1 MPAAVLKMRP
11 SSPFATL
18 AEQSLLLSRPGSAI
32 STGSSPSRPSNAS
45 FPNFRP
51 PILRA
56 APERSLTATSCGAA
70 YGRGNAHLAEVQD
83 ALLVGASHHDALLQ
97 AIEPAAPAA
106 AIGSRAS
113 ASHHDALV
121 QAIEPP
127 APPAAAAG
135 RSSSTRR
142 RKARGSTS
150 GLKVNTVGCV
160 GKSAKDLYSAVCEE
174 LGWPEVDVESRQQT
188 VKRDN
193 TIFCVMQTHEMLER
207 LPRIGKN
214 SWVSRYIGCPDLCDK
229 GNFARMCYAVKD
241 FCDPDDFSFNPPT
254 WVLPDQYNELKA
266 KLEKSKKTFIV
277 KPEDGSQGDGIFL
290 VKGIRDLDIK
300 LANSRG
306 AVVQQYVEK
315 PLLLGG
321 VKFDLR
327 MYVCLVGGSDRAPP
341 QVFLYKE
348 GLARFCTEK
357 YEEPSQSNMHKCMAH
372 LTNYSLNKRSDKFEH
387 AGETLESVFD
397 PSSTA
402 SKRPLTAALTQ
413 MEREFPGF
421 QRDSFYESVASLV
434 EKSVALMAP
443 VLTAFARPS
452 VGGGELPSF
461 QILGFDV
468 LLGHD
473 FAPYLLEINNSPSLC
488 IDEALPLDAENLS
501 PQERST
507 PIGLTREKGKVCR
520 CMDMAQPHY
529 HQQAL
534 VDVVVKKT
542 AMGGAFQLLQQ
553 LKEGTEEPE
562 HADYISIDVA
572 GDPLFEL
579 LRAVENRFQDCGG
592 AQKAFSSGALRR
604 HLGHLCSV
612 GALEKHDLDTLSQ
625 KFRFT
630 NFGSRDSARP
640 EALRMFDFM
649 ELLRQAGARAFRG
662 VAPADAL
669 SRMLQPA

>member
-1 MPAAVLKMRP
+1 MTAAVLRIRP

-18 AEQSLLLSRPGSAI
+18 AEHSLLSRPSSAV
-32 STGSSPSRPSNAS
+32 SNVSSPNSRPGNASSPDSRPSVLGSDREESLLAS
-45 FPNFRP
+45 RC
-51 PILRA
+51 
-56 APERSLTATSCGAA
+56 STA
-70 YGRGNAHLAEVQD
+70 YVGNAPLTEVQEV
-83 ALLVGASHHDALLQ
+83 LLGGASYHDALLQ
-97 AIEPAAPAA
+97 PIEPAAPAGA
-106 AIGSRAS
+106 T
-113 ASHHDALV
+113 
-121 QAIEPP
+121 
-127 APPAAAAG
+127 G
-135 RSSSTRR
+135 RSPSARTGRR
-142 RKARGSTS
+142 RARGSTS

-160 GKSAKDLYSAVCEE
+160 GKSAKDLYSVVCGE
-174 LGWPEVDVESRQQT
+174 LGWPEIDVEPKPQT

-193 TIFCVMQTHEMLER
+193 TIFCVTQTNDMLER
-207 LPRIGKN
+207 LPRIGRN

-241 FCDPDDFSFNPPT
+241 FCDPDEFSFNPPT

-266 KLEKSKKTFIV
+266 KMEKSKKTFIV

-290 VKGIRDLDIK
+290 IKGIRDLDIK
-300 LANSRG
+300 MSNSKG

-341 QVFLYKE
+341 QVFLCKE

-357 YEEPSQSNMHKCMAH
+357 YEEPAQSNMHKCMGH
-372 LTNYSLNKRSDKFEH
+372 LTNYSLNKRSNKFEH

-397 PSSTA
+397 PTSTA

-413 MEREFPGF
+413 MERECPGF
-421 QRDSFYESVASLV
+421 QRDTFYESVASLV

-443 VLTAFARPS
+443 VLAAFARPS
-452 VGGGELPSF
+452 TGGGEMPSF

-473 FAPYLLEINNSPSLC
+473 FAPYLLEINNSPSFC
-488 IDEALPLDAENLS
+488 IDEAFPLNADDLS
-501 PQERST
+501 PKDLST
-507 PIGLTREKGKVCR
+507 PIGLTREKNKVCR

-542 AMGGAFQLLQQ
+542 AMCGAFQLLLQ
-553 LKEGTEEPE
+553 LQGGTQEPE
-562 HADYISIDVA
+562 HEDYISIDVT
-572 GDPLFEL
+572 GDPVFEL
-579 LRAVENRFQDCGG
+579 VRAVENRFQDCGG
-592 AQKAFSSGALRR
+592 ARKAFTSGALRR
-604 HLGHLCSV
+604 NLGHLCSK

-630 NFGSRDSARP
+630 TFGSRDASSP
-640 EALRMFDFM
+640 EALRLFDFL

-662 VAPADAL
+662 AAPADAL

>member
-1 MPAAVLKMRP
+1 MPAAVLRMRP

-18 AEQSLLLSRPGSAI
+18 AEHSLLSRPSSAV
-32 STGSSPSRPSNAS
+32 SNASSPNSRPGNASSPNSRPSVLES
-45 FPNFRP
+45 T
-51 PILRA
+51 
-56 APERSLTATSCGAA
+56 PEQRLLANSCGTA
-70 YGRGNAHLAEVQD
+70 YGGNSPLTEGQD
-83 ALLVGASHHDALLQ
+83 ALLDGTSHYDALLQ
-97 AIEPAAPAA
+97 AVEPAAPT
-106 AIGSRAS
+106 GAS
-113 ASHHDALV
+113 V
-121 QAIEPP
+121 
-127 APPAAAAG
+127 
-135 RSSSTRR
+135 RSPSTTTRR
-142 RKARGSTS
+142 RRAQGSMS

-160 GKSAKDLYSAVCEE
+160 GRSSKDLYSAVCEE
-174 LGWPEVDVESRQQT
+174 LGWPEVDVEPKPQT
-188 VKRDN
+188 AKKDN
-193 TIFCVMQTHEMLER
+193 TIFCVMQTNDMLER
-207 LPRIGKN
+207 LPRIGRN

-241 FCDPDDFSFNPPT
+241 FCDPHEFSFNPRT

-290 VKGIRDLDIK
+290 VKGSRDLDIK
-300 LANSRG
+300 LPNSRS

-327 MYVCLVGGSDRAPP
+327 MYVCLIGGSDRTPP
-341 QVFLYKE
+341 KVFLCKE

-357 YEEPSQSNMHKCMAH
+357 YEEPMQSNMNKCMGH

-397 PSSTA
+397 PASTA

-413 MEREFPGF
+413 MERECPGF
-421 QRDSFYESVASLV
+421 ERDSFYENVASLV
-434 EKSVALMAP
+434 QKSVALMAP
-443 VLTAFARPS
+443 VLAAFARPIT
-452 VGGGELPSF
+452 GGGEMPSF

-473 FAPYLLEINNSPSLC
+473 FMAYLLEINNSPSLC
-488 IDEALPLDAENLS
+488 IDEALPLNVDDLS
-501 PQERST
+501 PKELST
-507 PIGLTREKGKVCR
+507 PVGLTREKGKVCR
-520 CMDMAQPHY
+520 CMDMAHPHF

-562 HADYISIDVA
+562 HQDFIAVDVT
-572 GDPLFEL
+572 GDPVFEL
-579 LRAVENRFQDCGG
+579 LRSVENRFHDCGG
-592 AQKAFSSGALRR
+592 AQKAFTSGSLRK
-604 HLGHLCSV
+604 HLGHLCSN

-630 NFGSRDSARP
+630 NLRSRDSARP
-640 EALRMFDFM
+640 EAMRLFDFL

-662 VAPADAL
+662 AAPMDAL
-669 SRMLQPA
+669 GRMLQPA